1 MIDINARERM
11 NIVIVG
17 HVDHGK
23 STVIGRLLADTG
35 SLPDGKLEQ
44 VKEMCRRGSKPF
56 EYAFLLDALKDE
68 RSQGITIDTARSF
81 FKTQKRDY
89 IIIDA
94 PGHIEFLK
102 NMITGAARA
111 EAALLV
117 IDAREGIQENS
128 KRHGHMVSM
137 LGVKHVCVLVNKMDL
152 IGYDGKI
159 FDEITETYSEFLRRI
174 NVAPVGF
181 IPVSAR
187 EGENIASLSSL
198 MPWYR
203 GPTVLEQLDL
213 FECPKDAARK
223 PFRFPVQDIYK
234 FTRNNDDRRIVAGTV
249 DSGSVT
255 AGDEVIFLPSQKK
268 SFIKSIEAFNAPA
281 KTSAVA
287 PEAAGFT
294 LTTQIYI
301 RPGDIMAKT
310 AEPLPQ
316 VGSRFKANI
325 FWVGRVPMIK
335 GKTYKLKLAAARANV
350 RLVEIKQA
358 IDASDLSTIAGKQQL
373 DRHDVAECVFET
385 SKPLAFDIAADNE
398 GTGRFVIVDNYEI
411 TGGGVILEN
420 YSSEDSILRQHV
432 RERESIWEK
441 GLIPPERRA
450 QRQKHKAKFI
460 AFTGPGGVGKRD
472 IAKALEKELFV
483 REYNT
488 YYLGMSNI
496 EKGLDADISGDSDE
510 RIRRLGELAR
520 IMTDAGMIFI
530 TTIDDADDYDIET
543 LKFLNEPNEILV
555 VNIGENNF
563 SRYPVDLEIPS
574 RQNPEAAVAGV
585 LKLLKAKDII
595 LEYYL

>member
-1 MIDINARERM
+1 MNARERM

-44 VKEMCRRGSKPF
+44 VKEMCRRSSKPF

-81 FKTQKRDY
+81 FKTKKRDY

-117 IDAREGIQENS
+117 IDAHEGIQENS

-137 LGVKHVCVLVNKMDL
+137 LGVKQVSVLVNKMDMM
-152 IGYDGKI
+152 GYDENV
-159 FDEITETYSEFLRRI
+159 FDEIKKTYTGFLKQI
-174 NVAPVGF
+174 GVEPVSF
-181 IPVSAR
+181 IPISAR
-187 EGENIASLSSL
+187 EGENIVGISTR
-198 MPWYR
+198 MPWHC
-203 GPTVLEQLDL
+203 GPTVLAQLDL
-213 FECPKDAARK
+213 FECPKDITRK
-223 PFRFPVQDIYK
+223 PFRFPVQEIYK

-249 DSGSVT
+249 DSGSAKV
-255 AGDEVIFLPSQKK
+255 GDEVIFLPSQKK
-268 SFIKSIEAFNAPA
+268 SFIKSIEAFNSPP
-281 KTSAVA
+281 KT
-287 PEAAGFT
+287 AARAGDATGFT
-294 LTTQIYI
+294 FMTQIYI

-310 AEPLPQ
+310 SEPLPH
-316 VGSRFKANI
+316 VGGRFKANI
-325 FWVGRVPMIK
+325 FWVGRAPMIK
-335 GKTYKLKLAAARANV
+335 GKTYKLKLAAARANA

-411 TGGGVILEN
+411 AGGGVILEN
-420 YSSEDSILRQHV
+420 YSSEDSILKQHV
-432 RERESIWEK
+432 RARESIWEK
-441 GLIPPERRA
+441 GLIAPERRA
-450 QRQKHKAKFI
+450 QRQKHKSKFI

-488 YYLGMSNI
+488 YYLGMTNI
-496 EKGLDADISGDSDE
+496 EHGLDADISGDSDE

-555 VNIGENNF
+555 VTVGENNF
-563 SRYPVDLEIPS
+563 SRYSADLEIPT
-574 RQNPEAAVAGV
+574 RKNPEAAVAGV
-585 LKLLKAKDII
+585 LKLLKAKDVI